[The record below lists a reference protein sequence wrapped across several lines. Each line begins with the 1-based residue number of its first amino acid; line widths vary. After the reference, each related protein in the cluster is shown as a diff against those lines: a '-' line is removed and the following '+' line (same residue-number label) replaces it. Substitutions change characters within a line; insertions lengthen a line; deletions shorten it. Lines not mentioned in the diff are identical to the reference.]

1 MFDLVARGTFRKIE
15 QKSIILSDAKR
26 KFLFVHCFLQYYIPS
41 VCFAPNLDTMKNMS
55 KIDKFLLESDM
66 EKKLCFRRICIVKLS
81 PLLLH
86 GGFCLLL
93 TYQLVQCNCFI
104 WKLEWTNILLM

>member
-15 QKSIILSDAKR
+15 QKSIILSDAKW

-66 EKKLCFRRICIVKLS
+66 EKKTLLQENMYREVKPFIIAWRLLS
-81 PLLLH
+81 AADVSA
-86 GGFCLLL
+86 CSM
-93 TYQLVQCNCFI
+93 QLFH
-104 WKLEWTNILLM
+104 LET